1 MNLCMI
7 FYHCNMKVFNI
18 FSDKCDHLTN
28 LNGTKS
34 NFE

>member
-18 FSDKCDHLTN
+18 FSDKSDHLTN